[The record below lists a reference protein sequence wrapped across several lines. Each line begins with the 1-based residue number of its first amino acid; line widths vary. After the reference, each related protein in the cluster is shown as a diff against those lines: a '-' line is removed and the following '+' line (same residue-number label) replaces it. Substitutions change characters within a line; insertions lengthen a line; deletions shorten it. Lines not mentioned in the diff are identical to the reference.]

1 MELKTGRKVLKRRG
15 NVGILR
21 LDKFFSKIY
30 KSRIT
35 SIKKSLQH
43 INNMLIYEHKI
54 YSRSIKKEC
63 KIILN
68 LENFFEKINF

>member
-1 MELKTGRKVLKRRG
+1 M
-15 NVGILR
+15 
-21 LDKFFSKIY
+21 
-30 KSRIT
+30 

-68 LENFFEKINF
+68 IENFFEKINFQKFQKKKKQNKAGEEYACIKSTQADI